1 MSNNP
6 YVISDARV
14 KSRVRLTAITSAPL
28 DLVDRMT
35 GDVVKVKPYFGTR
48 SYRDVSEFIKVYDPI
63 AIALMK
69 PFELKVFMYGLLKLD
84 YDGGF
89 DFVTKECM
97 KMMGMCK
104 SSVDKGLRGLLAID
118 AVRREKKG
126 KYWVN
131 PNIAY
136 RGNREELFNNL

>member
-1 MSNNP
+1 MPNNP
-6 YVISDARV
+6 YVISDARLKSSV
-14 KSRVRLTAITSAPL
+14 KLTAVASAPL
-28 DLVDRMT
+28 DLVDRVT
-35 GDVVKVKPYFGTR
+35 GDVMQVKPYFGTR

-69 PFELKVFMYGLLKLD
+69 PFELKVFMYGILKLD
-84 YDGGF
+84 YEGGF
-89 DFVTKECM
+89 DLVVDECM
-97 KMMGMCK
+97 KMMNMCE
-104 SSVDKGLRGLLAID
+104 SSVKKGIRGLLAID

-126 KYWVN
+126 KYWIN